1 MADPQGATTATT
13 AQNAASAARR
23 SGYWLIAVVLAMLAG
38 LPLAVWLDISD
49 LSESALRRQARDMSS
64 LVTSIRSYYSE
75 NVVGRVLAAPRARG
89 VGEP

>member
-1 MADPQGATTATT
+1 MADPQGATTART
-13 AQNAASAARR
+13 AENSASAARR

-64 LVTSIRSYYSE
+64 LDPSS
-75 NVVGRVLAAPRARG
+75 LD
-89 VGEP
+89 